1 MRSAFMNSMQSKP
14 LAEATKGGLG
24 GGAGGGEWE
33 AGMSDD
39 EDSNDEEGGGG
50 GKGQKEQQQ
59 QQQAVSQ
66 VVVEEDEPEE
76 IVYDPDARSVT
87 LTLTGAMVSL
97 DIEIQVLH
105 CAVV

>member
-14 LAEATKGGLG
+14 LAEATKGLG

-33 AGMSDD
+33 AGMSDESD
-39 EDSNDEEGGGG
+39 EDDEGGGG
-50 GKGQKEQQQ
+50 GGPPSAAAQQ
-59 QQQAVSQ
+59 SQ
-66 VVVEEDEPEE
+66 VLVVEEDEPEE

-97 DIEIQVLH
+97 DIEIQVKKK
-105 CAVV
+105 